1 MMRTA
6 LVLTTALLLGA
17 CGTTPER
24 LSTVDAGGGIT
35 HIKPREPA
43 RYVARQPGLAVPGA
57 DFLFVSPVAVSRRGV
72 LKHYLW
78 LGARST
84 VDRKLTGARTHAI
97 DEIVIMIGD
106 KPMRL
111 DIEPWSE
118 ASETEAFETGLIL
131 TATYAARVT
140 KSQLDRLV
148 ESSPQEIIV
157 IDERGREIRYR
168 SRELTADVYDAF

>member
-1 MMRTA
+1 M
-6 LVLTTALLLGA
+6 
-17 CGTTPER
+17 
-24 LSTVDAGGGIT
+24 
-35 HIKPREPA
+35 
-43 RYVARQPGLAVPGA
+43 
-57 DFLFVSPVAVSRRGV
+57 
-72 LKHYLW
+72 KHYLW

-84 VDRKLTGARTHAI
+84 VDRKLTGARTPAI

-148 ESSPQEIIV
+148 ESSPQEIVV

-168 SRELTADVYDAF
+168 SRQLTADVYDAF